1 MKQKTHNRLTGFF
14 NDFRQFINKGNVL
27 DMAVGVIVG
36 GAFSKVVSSLVSDV
50 ITPLL
55 GLLTG
60 QVAFADLKWTLR
72 AAEVA
77 EDGTVIAE
85 AITLGYGQ
93 FLQNVLDFLL
103 VSSCIFFAVR
113 IFAKL
118 RAVQERLENDWKEKL
133 AEKGT
138 ADAPTEAAA
147 EEPAPAEAAPSELQP
162 SAEALLLTEIRDL
175 LKQSAS
181 RTTEDIHG

>member
-1 MKQKTHNRLTGFF
+1 MKSKKTKERVTGFF
-14 NDFRQFINKGNVL
+14 ADFRQFINKGNVL
-27 DMAVGVIVG
+27 DMAVGVIIG
-36 GAFSKVVSSLVSDV
+36 GAFSKIVSSLVNDV
-50 ITPLL
+50 IMPLL

-60 QVAFADLKWTLR
+60 QVRFSDLTWTLR
-72 AAEVA
+72 TAVTAD
-77 EDGTVIAE
+77 DGTVLSE

-118 RAVQERLENDWKEKL
+118 RAIQERLEAEWKEKL
-133 AEKGT
+133 DEKE
-138 ADAPTEAAA
+138 PAAA
-147 EEPAPAEAAPSELQP
+147 SPPAEAAPSEPQL

-175 LKQSAS
+175 LKPSHIA
-181 RTTEDIHG
+181 EDTHE